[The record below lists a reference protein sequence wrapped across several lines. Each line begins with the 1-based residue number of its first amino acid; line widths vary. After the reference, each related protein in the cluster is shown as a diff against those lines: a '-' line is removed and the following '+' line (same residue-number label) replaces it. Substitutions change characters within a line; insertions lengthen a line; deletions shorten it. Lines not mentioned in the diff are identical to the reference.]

1 MSLRITI
8 ISDAANWINDYI
20 PELVNE
26 LIKGGHVVCVVHKP
40 EEIPSGDFVFYLGC
54 GKIVP
59 RPVLERNRHNL
70 VIHASD
76 LPKGRGWS
84 PHIWQI
90 LEGKNEIPVCIFDAV
105 EELDNGKIY
114 FKEMCKFNGTEL
126 IDELRKVLSKVIIG
140 MCLRF
145 AREYP
150 VIAEKGVA
158 QIGEPTFY
166 RKRTKEDSRLDPNK
180 TIREQFNLLR
190 VVDNDKYPAFV
201 EINGRRY
208 ILKIEQA

>member
-1 MSLRITI
+1 MSFRITI
-8 ISDAANWINDYI
+8 ISDVDNWINDYI

-26 LIKGGHVVCVVHKP
+26 LKKGGNEVCIVREP

-54 GKIVP
+54 GRIVS
-59 RPVLERNRHNL
+59 RSVLERNRHNL
-70 VIHASD
+70 VVHASD

-90 LEGKNEIPVCIFDAV
+90 LEGKNEIPVCVFEAV
-105 EELDNGKIY
+105 EELDSGKIY
-114 FKEMCKFNGTEL
+114 FKEMSKFNGTEL
-126 IDELRKVLSKVIIG
+126 VDELRRVLAEVIIR

-145 AREYP
+145 VREYP

-166 RKRTKEDSRLDPNK
+166 KKRTREDSRLDPNK

-190 VVDNDKYPAFV
+190 VVDNDRYPAFF
-201 EINGRRY
+201 EMNGRRY
-208 ILKIEQA
+208 ILRIENA